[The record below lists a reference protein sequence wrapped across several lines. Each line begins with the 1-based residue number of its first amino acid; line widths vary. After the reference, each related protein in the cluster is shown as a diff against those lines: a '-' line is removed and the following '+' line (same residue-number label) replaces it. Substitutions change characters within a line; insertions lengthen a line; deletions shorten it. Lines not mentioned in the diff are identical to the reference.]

1 MANGKGRRRRF
12 GAIRK
17 LPSGRYQARYPG
29 PDGVMRPAP
38 ETFETIADA
47 DDWLAE
53 KQTDI
58 RRGDWRDPEAGSV
71 NFKVYAE
78 KWVEE
83 RELSVLSEDL
93 YHYLLDDHILPT
105 FGESDLDEITA
116 PLVREWRAERLRT
129 TKARTTIAKAY
140 RLLKSIMETA
150 VDDDLIKRNPC
161 RIKGAGKEKAA
172 ERRIATVA
180 QVDALAD
187 AIGPRWRLMVYLGAY
202 GPLRPEE
209 LAGLRRRDID
219 VQALKVTV
227 RIAEPERTNG
237 RRAPG
242 ETKSEAGTRAV
253 FLPEFLRPELRI
265 HMELFA
271 GKGPDGL
278 VFLGEKGAAFR
289 RSSFGRKWRRVRVV
303 VGVPEGFRFYDLRHT
318 GHTLSTRSGATLKDT
333 MVRAGQSSEKAA
345 LIYQHSDDDRQQE
358 VAAGLDATVRK
369 ARQEVQEPATVPDDL
384 LGEPADQRSGTNL
397 ARGE

>member
-1 MANGKGRRRRF
+1 
-12 GAIRK
+12 
-17 LPSGRYQARYPG
+17 
-29 PDGVMRPAP
+29 
-38 ETFETIADA
+38 
-47 DDWLAE
+47 
-53 KQTDI
+53 
-58 RRGDWRDPEAGSV
+58 
-71 NFKVYAE
+71 
-78 KWVEE
+78 
-83 RELSVLSEDL
+83 
-93 YHYLLDDHILPT
+93 
-105 FGESDLDEITA
+105 
-116 PLVREWRAERLRT
+116 
-129 TKARTTIAKAY
+129 
-140 RLLKSIMETA
+140 META

-187 AIGPRWRLMVYLGAY
+187 EIGPRWRLMVYLGAY
-202 GPLRPEE
+202 GRLRPEE

-219 VQALKVTV
+219 VQALKVTG
-227 RIAEPERTNG
+227 RIADPERTNG

-242 ETKSEAGTRAV
+242 ETKSEAGTRSV

-303 VGVPEGFRFYDLRHT
+303 VGVPDGFRFYDLRHT

-345 LIYQHSDDDRQQE
+345 LIYQHSDDDRQRE

-369 ARQEVQEPATVPDDL
+369 ARQEAATVATVPDDPPD
-384 LGEPADQRSGTNL
+384 GPADQRSGTNL

>member
-1 MANGKGRRRRF
+1 MANSKGRRRRF
-12 GAIRK
+12 GAIRR

-38 ETFETIADA
+38 ETFATTADA

-53 KQTDI
+53 KQTEI
-58 RRGDWRDPEAGSV
+58 RRGEWRDPDAGSV
-71 NFKVYAE
+71 NFRVYAE

-83 RELSVLSEDL
+83 RDLEVLSEDL
-93 YHYLLDDHILPT
+93 YHYLLDKHILPT

-116 PLVREWRAERLRT
+116 PAVREWRAERLRT
-129 TKARTTIAKAY
+129 TGAKTATAKAY

-172 ERRIATVA
+172 ERRIATVV
-180 QVDALAD
+180 QVDGLAD
-187 AIGPRWRLMVYLGAY
+187 NIGPRWRLMIYLGAY

-219 VQALKVTV
+219 VQALKITV
-227 RIAEPERTNG
+227 RCAEPERTNG

-242 ETKSEAGTRAV
+242 DTKSEAGTRTV
-253 FLPEFLRPELRI
+253 YLPEFLRSELRV
-265 HMELFA
+265 HMELYA

-278 VFLGEKGAAFR
+278 VFLGEKGAPFR
-289 RSSFGRKWRRVRVV
+289 RSTFGRKWRKARTV
-303 VGVPEGFRFYDLRHT
+303 VGMPEGFRFYDLRHT

-369 ARQEVQEPATVPDDL
+369 ARQEAAAVPEP
-384 LGEPADQRSGTNL
+384 
-397 ARGE
+397 